1 MFFLTSG
8 CYNRS
13 CLSFHDVNGLD
24 LATEQQLVDRAKCD
38 FSGFDILYGHYF
50 PKVFSFVRS
59 KINDDKQTEDLVSEI
74 FLKVLRGLKNFEWRN
89 LPFGAWLFAVARNHL
104 KDYYVKMSHHHDSL
118 DIAEME
124 VPDEERE
131 RDPRANAGQNEI
143 RTRISKALSK
153 LDGRE
158 QEILRLKFFAGLR
171 NTEIAATLNLSQR
184 NVAVILFRSL
194 RKLKEP
200 LSQLNT

>member
-1 MFFLTSG
+1 MFFPAEG

-13 CLSFHDVNGLD
+13 RLSFDGESRLD
-24 LATEQQLVDRAKCD
+24 LATEQQLVERAKSD
-38 FSGFDILYGHYF
+38 FSDFDVLYGYYF
-50 PKVFSFVRS
+50 PKIFSFVRG
-59 KINDDKQTEDLVSEI
+59 KINDDKQAEDLVGEI

-89 LPFGAWLFAVARNHL
+89 LPFGAWLFTVARNHL
-104 KDYYVKMSHHHDSL
+104 KDYYSKISHSHDSL
-118 DIAEME
+118 DIAETE
-124 VPDEERE
+124 VADEERE
-131 RDPRANAGQNEI
+131 RDPRESAGRNEI
-143 RTRISKALSK
+143 RARIRKALGK

-158 QEILRLKFFAGLR
+158 QEVLRLKFFAGLR